1 MMKVDKDSFLEES
14 KKALEE
20 IFEMLKSLKSISLED
35 LQRDKA
41 ALVMVDL
48 INGFTR
54 EGALKSSRV
63 EEILPAVAE
72 LQKACLLKGFPIL
85 AFADSHS
92 MASPEF
98 EAYPTHCLTGSSEEE
113 IAEELQQ
120 VGGYQLIRKNSTNGF
135 IEEDFKNWLMD
146 YQEID
151 TFLIVGDCTDICIQ
165 QLAVTLKTWFN
176 KENKKSRIIVPMD
189 LVETYELGM
198 HNGNLVHVMALYNM
212 IINGVE
218 VVRSVDG
225 VS

>member
-1 MMKVDKDSFLEES
+1 MIKANKDNFLKES
-14 KKALEE
+14 GKALEE
-20 IFEMLKSLKSISLED
+20 IYEMLQSLKSISLEE
-35 LQRDKA
+35 LQKERT
-41 ALVMVDL
+41 ALLMVDL

-54 EGALKSSRV
+54 EGALKSQRV
-63 EEILPAVAE
+63 EQILPSAAK
-72 LQKACLLKGFPIL
+72 LQRACLLKGFPIL

-98 EAYPTHCLTGSSEEE
+98 TSYPPHCLTGTSEEE

-135 IEEDFKNWLMD
+135 LEEAFSRWLKEND
-146 YQEID
+146 RID

-165 QLAVTLKTWFN
+165 QFAETLKTWFN
-176 KENKKSRIIVPMD
+176 KENKESRIIVPMD

-212 IINGVE
+212 TINGVE
-218 VVRSVDG
+218 VVRSVE
-225 VS
+225 VQ

>member
-1 MMKVDKDSFLEES
+1 MIKANKDNFLKES
-14 KKALEE
+14 GKALEE
-20 IFEMLKSLKSISLED
+20 IYEMLQSLKSISLEE
-35 LQRDKA
+35 LQKERT
-41 ALVMVDL
+41 ALIMVDL

-54 EGALKSSRV
+54 EGALKSQRV
-63 EEILPAVAE
+63 EQILPSAAK
-72 LQKACLLKGFPIL
+72 LQRACLLKGFPIL

-98 EAYPTHCLTGSSEEE
+98 TSYPPHCLTGTSEEE

-135 IEEDFKNWLMD
+135 LEEAFSRWLKEND
-146 YQEID
+146 RID

-165 QLAVTLKTWFN
+165 QFAETLKTWFN
-176 KENKKSRIIVPMD
+176 KENKESRIIVPMD

-212 IINGVE
+212 TINGVE
-218 VVRSVDG
+218 VVRSVE
-225 VS
+225 VQ